1 MQIIKLS
8 AIDSTN
14 DYLKQLSREKKLDN
28 FTIVV
33 ANEQTKGRGQMG
45 SKWVSEV
52 GKNLTFSVLVKNV
65 MISNEKLFDWNI
77 VVALA
82 VLEVLER
89 HEIQKV
95 SIKWPNDI
103 MADSK
108 KVGGILIENV
118 LKNGESFD
126 SVVGIGLNLNQTNF
140 EDLPKAT
147 SLKSLTN
154 KNYDIFETAEE
165 IVKKIEE
172 KYQQLDKSMT
182 VFWNKYHEK
191 LFKIDKPLA
200 FEDSKNNRFM
210 GIIQGVTHDG
220 KLQVMLEDDSITFF
234 NIKEIQM
241 LYK

>member
-1 MQIIKLS
+1 LQIIKLS

-14 DYLKQLSREKKLDN
+14 DYLKQLSREKVLDN
-28 FTIVV
+28 FTVVV
-33 ANEQTKGRGQMG
+33 AKEQTKGRGQMG

-65 MISNEKLFDWNI
+65 MIANEKIFDWNI

-82 VLEVLER
+82 VLEVLEM
-89 HEIQKV
+89 HEIENV

-103 MADSK
+103 MAVSK

-118 LKNGESFD
+118 LKSGESFD

-140 EDLPKAT
+140 EHLPKAT

-154 KNYDIFETAEE
+154 KDYDIFQIAEE
-165 IVKKIEE
+165 IAKKIEE
-172 KYQQLDKSMT
+172 KFLKLDELMP

-191 LFKIDKPLA
+191 LFKKDKPLA
-200 FEDSKNNRFM
+200 FEDSNSKRFM
-210 GIIQGVTHDG
+210 GIIKGVTHDG

-241 LYK
+241 LF

>member
-65 MISNEKLFDWNI
+65 MIANEKLFDWNI

-82 VLEVLER
+82 VLEVLEK
-89 HEIQKV
+89 HEIQNV

-103 MADSK
+103 MAD
-108 KVGGILIENV
+108 
-118 LKNGESFD
+118 LKESR
-126 SVVGIGLNLNQTNF
+126 
-140 EDLPKAT
+140 
-147 SLKSLTN
+147 
-154 KNYDIFETAEE
+154 
-165 IVKKIEE
+165 
-172 KYQQLDKSMT
+172 
-182 VFWNKYHEK
+182 WH
-191 LFKIDKPLA
+191 ID
-200 FEDSKNNRFM
+200 
-210 GIIQGVTHDG
+210 
-220 KLQVMLEDDSITFF
+220 
-234 NIKEIQM
+234 
-241 LYK
+241 

>member
-65 MISNEKLFDWNI
+65 MIANEKLFDWNI

-118 LKNGESFD
+118 LKSGESFD

-241 LYK
+241 LY

>member
-1 MQIIKLS
+1 LQIIKLS

-65 MISNEKLFDWNI
+65 MIPNEKLFDWNI

-118 LKNGESFD
+118 LKSGESFD

-154 KNYDIFETAEE
+154 KNYDIFEIAEE

-241 LYK
+241 LY

>member
-1 MQIIKLS
+1 LQIIKLS

-65 MISNEKLFDWNI
+65 MIPNEKLFDWNI

-118 LKNGESFD
+118 LKSGESFD

-241 LYK
+241 LY

>member
-65 MISNEKLFDWNI
+65 MIPNEKLFDWNI

-118 LKNGESFD
+118 LKSGESFD

-241 LYK
+241 LY

>member
-65 MISNEKLFDWNI
+65 MIANEKLFDWNI

-82 VLEVLER
+82 VLEVLEK

-103 MADSK
+103 MADFK

-118 LKNGESFD
+118 LKSGESFD

-140 EDLPKAT
+140 EHLPRAT

-154 KNYDIFETAEE
+154 NDYDIFETAEE
-165 IVKKIEE
+165 ITKKIQE
-172 KYQQLDKSMT
+172 KYQQLDELMQ
-182 VFWNKYHEK
+182 VFWDKYHEK
-191 LFKIDKPLA
+191 LFKKDKPLA
-200 FEDSKNNRFM
+200 FEDVHNNRFM

-220 KLQVMLEDDSITFF
+220 KLQVMLEDDSVTFF

-241 LYK
+241 LY

>member
-1 MQIIKLS
+1 
-8 AIDSTN
+8 
-14 DYLKQLSREKKLDN
+14 
-28 FTIVV
+28 
-33 ANEQTKGRGQMG
+33 MG

-65 MISNEKLFDWNI
+65 MIPNEKLFDWNI

-118 LKNGESFD
+118 LKSGESFD

-241 LYK
+241 LY

>member
-65 MISNEKLFDWNI
+65 MIPNEKLFDWNI

-241 LYK
+241 LY

>member
-65 MISNEKLFDWNI
+65 MIANEKLFDWNI

-108 KVGGILIENV
+108 KVGGILIESV

-241 LYK
+241 LY

>member
-65 MISNEKLFDWNI
+65 MIPNEKLFDWNI

-118 LKNGESFD
+118 LKSGESFD

-154 KNYDIFETAEE
+154 KNYDIFEIAEE

-241 LYK
+241 LY

>member
-65 MISNEKLFDWNI
+65 MIANEKLFDWNI

-241 LYK
+241 LY

>member
-65 MISNEKLFDWNI
+65 MIPNEKLFDWNI

-191 LFKIDKPLA
+191 LFKMDKPLA

-241 LYK
+241 LY

>member
-65 MISNEKLFDWNI
+65 MIPNEKLFDWNI

-82 VLEVLER
+82 VLAVLER

-118 LKNGESFD
+118 LKSGESFD

-241 LYK
+241 LY

>member
-14 DYLKQLSREKKLDN
+14 DYLKQLSREKELDN

-65 MISNEKLFDWNI
+65 MIANEKLFDWNI

-191 LFKIDKPLA
+191 LFKMDKPLA

-241 LYK
+241 LY

>member
-1 MQIIKLS
+1 
-8 AIDSTN
+8 
-14 DYLKQLSREKKLDN
+14 
-28 FTIVV
+28 
-33 ANEQTKGRGQMG
+33 
-45 SKWVSEV
+45 
-52 GKNLTFSVLVKNV
+52 
-65 MISNEKLFDWNI
+65 MIPNEKLFDWNI

-118 LKNGESFD
+118 LKSGESFD

-241 LYK
+241 LY